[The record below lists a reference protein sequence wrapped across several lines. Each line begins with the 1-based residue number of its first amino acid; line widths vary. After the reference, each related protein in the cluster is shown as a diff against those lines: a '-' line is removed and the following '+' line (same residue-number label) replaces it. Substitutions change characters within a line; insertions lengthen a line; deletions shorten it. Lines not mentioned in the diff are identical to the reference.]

1 MNAIMSGGVQI
12 RTRGVFVKTLL
23 YYYEAMN
30 TIMSGVYRYFGAC
43 LRHTVFFKEGGLFW
57 GCVCSC
63 LQRSEFYN
71 HELFDTYLATHML
84 K

>member
-30 TIMSGVYRYFGAC
+30 TIMSGVYRYFGAY
-43 LRHTVFFKEGGLFW
+43 LRHTVFFKGGGGYF
-57 GCVCSC
+57 GGVYVHA
-63 LQRSEFYN
+63 YN
-71 HELFDTYLATHML
+71 IVNFIIMNYLIHIWPPTC
-84 K
+84 